1 MAVEIYTKVT
11 CGFCMRAKM
20 LLDQKNIAY
29 REIRIDND
37 MALRT
42 EMMERSNGRYTVPQ
56 IFINEVA
63 IGGCD
68 ELFSLHHQNR
78 LDDLLTTQAS

>member
-20 LLDQKNIAY
+20 LLDQKNITY
-29 REIRIDND
+29 REIRIDQD
-37 MALRT
+37 SALRT
-42 EMMERSNGRYTVPQ
+42 EMMTRSNGRYTVPQ
-56 IFINEVA
+56 IFINDVA

-68 ELFSLHHQNR
+68 ELFSLHQQDR
-78 LDDLLTTQAS
+78 LDALLTA

>member
-29 REIRIDND
+29 REIRIDSD

-42 EMMERSNGRYTVPQ
+42 EMMARSNGRYTVPQ
-56 IFINEVA
+56 IFINDVG

-68 ELFSLHHQNR
+68 ELFNLYHQGE
-78 LDDLLTTQAS
+78 LDALLSDEAS